1 MKWVDKLV
9 SGFHLFL
16 YTGIT
21 FANFNLSGTLPVQ
34 IEVLN
39 KWINGSIKNKAFS
52 LTSLGSISSGPG
64 DLELFSLLIIQI
76 NSFWVTGLQNKLF
89 LTEGE
94 Q

>member
-1 MKWVDKLV
+1 MKWVDSYLV
-9 SGFHLFL
+9 SGFRLF
-16 YTGIT
+16 YTQE
-21 FANFNLSGTLPVQ
+21 LLLLTLPVQ

-52 LTSLGSISSGPG
+52 LTSLGPISSGPG
-64 DLELFSLLIIQI
+64 DLERFSLLIIRI

-94 Q
+94 QYVL